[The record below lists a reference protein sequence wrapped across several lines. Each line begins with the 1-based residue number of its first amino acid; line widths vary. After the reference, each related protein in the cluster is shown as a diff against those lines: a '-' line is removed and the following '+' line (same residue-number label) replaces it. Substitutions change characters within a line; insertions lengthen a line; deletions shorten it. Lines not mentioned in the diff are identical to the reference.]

1 MKKRMEPKISNC
13 LDVIDISKIDFSNN
27 LDNLLIKDKD
37 INNDIRDIEF
47 NGCKFINV
55 NFMGKI
61 ERCDFIDCIFINCNF
76 NSLDFS
82 NRSIHRVSFRHCNL
96 SGVNF
101 IVSSIRDVIITDCK
115 GDYGNISDSKVE
127 RLEIVLSLFRDS
139 RFINNSFKDI
149 IFDKVNFKGSEFLSS
164 KLEGIDFSS
173 CDISDISISSYDVK
187 GMIVNDEQALMLISL
202 LGIVVKSRYD
212 Y

>member
-1 MKKRMEPKISNC
+1 MKKRVEPKVSNNFSE
-13 LDVIDISKIDFSNN
+13 IDISKIDFSNN
-27 LDNLLIKDKD
+27 IDNLLIKDKD
-37 INNDIRDIEF
+37 IDKDIRDIEF

-61 ERCDFIDCIFINCNF
+61 EMCDFIDCIFINCSF

-82 NRSIHRVSFRHCNL
+82 NRSIHRVSFKHCNL
-96 SGVNF
+96 SGSNF
-101 IVSSIRDVIITDCK
+101 IVSSIRDVIIYDCK
-115 GDYGNISDSKVE
+115 GDYVNISDSKIE
-127 RLEIVLSLFRDS
+127 RLEIVLSLFKES

-149 IFDKVNFKGSEFLSS
+149 VFDKVNFKGSEFLSN

-173 CDISDISISSYDVK
+173 CNISEISISSYDVK

-202 LGIVVKSRYD
+202 FGIVVKSKYD